1 MRSRFFLSLLLTS
14 LSFFVYGQTWD
25 SSYQTTYY
33 EQKVTLFRQLPDRKG
48 EIVFLG
54 NSITDMGEWAEI
66 WQNDR
71 VINRGISGDI
81 TFGVL
86 ARMDEIV
93 SSLPQKIFILIGVN
107 DVSRN
112 IPDSVIVK
120 NYNRILGYVKSASP
134 STKVYVQSILPTN
147 DAFTK
152 FKAHQGKTS
161 HILAINQ
168 QLRILCAKWGY
179 VYVDLYPHF
188 LDANQ
193 KLNVA
198 FTNDGLHLNGAGYM
212 KWKQVL
218 IDQKL
223 MD

>member
-1 MRSRFFLSLLLTS
+1 MRFSLFLLLL
-14 LSFFVYGQTWD
+14 LSGVTAASYSQAWD

-33 EQKVTLFRQLPDRKG
+33 EQKVTLFRQLPDRAG

-93 SSLPQKIFILIGVN
+93 SSAPQKIFILIGVN

-112 IPDSVIVK
+112 IPDSVIVR

-168 QLRILCAKWGY
+168 QLKTLCAKWGY

-193 KLNVA
+193 KLSGA
-198 FTNDGLHLNGAGYM
+198 YTNDGLHLNGAGYM

-218 IDQKL
+218 IDKKL
-223 MD
+223 MN